1 MGKLRY
7 RALAP
12 VAVCLIITFAIA
24 GASRASAA
32 EFDFGVR
39 AGLSV
44 EEPDPFVGLELLT
57 PIGGH
62 GWFFNPNVEFV
73 FADPDDRVSVNFDVH
88 YDFGASARYYLW
100 AGGGPAILLSDSDAG
115 DDTDAGLNL
124 LGGIG
129 WKQPQMT
136 PYAQLK
142 IVIADDSE
150 VLAGVGV
157 RF

>member
-1 MGKLRY
+1 MRKLRV
-7 RALAP
+7 RGLALAP
-12 VAVCLIITFAIA
+12 TFLVAACVFG
-24 GASRASAA
+24 GASAASGA

-39 AGLSV
+39 AGVSV

-57 PIGGH
+57 PIGGR

-88 YDFGASARYYLW
+88 YDFGASANYYLW
-100 AGGGPAILLSDSDAG
+100 AGGGPAILLSDSDSD